1 MTESIQAAMRQA
13 VEELIEVST
22 SSVAI
27 QKSFE
32 NHMAKLHPIPI
43 RYRVLGG
50 LLQSINIKFG
60 NFLEMLLNLVIEIDS
75 KVKLH
80 PLSGGRFP
88 LKFTAEND
96 ARIGA
101 YMTSRELVGS
111 PDRCAEEFAE
121 LLESIVQTEQGEEKE
136 KQEIRKDVDT
146 LFQTENEN
154 YVYVEIKYNDDHDTG
169 KFEDINRKFI
179 KTFTGLVNEL
189 KIDDKSQLK
198 PILYYFNPTKRYE
211 PIYVPSSNIY
221 RGSRLFDEYFETKY
235 EDVDKY
241 LREIGDDPEIIQ
253 VFDKMYERVRSY
265 NA

>member
-1 MTESIQAAMRQA
+1 MTESIQAAVKHA
-13 VEELIEVST
+13 VEELIESST

-32 NHMAKLHPIPI
+32 RHMTKLHPIPI

-60 NFLEMLLNLVIEIDS
+60 NFLEMLLDLVIEIDS

-80 PLSGGRFP
+80 PLSGSRFP
-88 LKFTAEND
+88 LKFTAETD

-101 YMTSRELVGS
+101 YITSRQLGGG
-111 PDRCAEEFAE
+111 PDRCDVEFSE
-121 LLESIVQTEQGEEKE
+121 MLESIVQTEQDGAKE
-136 KQEIRKDVDT
+136 KQEIKKDVDT
-146 LFQTENEN
+146 LFQTEDEN

-179 KTFTGLVNEL
+179 KTFAGLVNDL

-211 PIYVPSSNIY
+211 PIHVPSSNIY

-241 LREIGDDPEIIQ
+241 LREIGDDPEIIR
-253 VFDKMYERVRSY
+253 VFDNMYKRVRNYDS
-265 NA
+265 